1 MFHRE
6 SIILLNFICPNSSRD
21 RVMGYEPIDE
31 SSNLS
36 WDANSIKTIG
46 FSGAGVRSG
55 SYFCG
60 NDEIGKHDGFKYH
73 CFGLWVQ
80 IPLPA
85 PDKKSFFDFLKNL

>member
-1 MFHRE
+1 
-6 SIILLNFICPNSSRD
+6 
-21 RVMGYEPIDE
+21 MGYEPIDE

-46 FSGAGVRSG
+46 FFG
-55 SYFCG
+55 SWGTLWFLFCG

>member
-46 FSGAGVRSG
+46 FLELGHALVPILR
-55 SYFCG
+55 
-60 NDEIGKHDGFKYH
+60 E
-73 CFGLWVQ
+73 
-80 IPLPA
+80 
-85 PDKKSFFDFLKNL
+85 

>member
-36 WDANSIKTIG
+36 WDANSIKILVVSRELGYALVPIFAGMMKLANMMASNTIA
-46 FSGAGVRSG
+46 SA
-55 SYFCG
+55 C
-60 NDEIGKHDGFKYH
+60 GFKSH
-73 CFGLWVQ
+73 FPHQ
-80 IPLPA
+80 
-85 PDKKSFFDFLKNL
+85 LK

>member
-6 SIILLNFICPNSSRD
+6 SIILLNFICPNSSKD

-55 SYFCG
+55 SYFAGMMKLANMMASNTIASAC
-60 NDEIGKHDGFKYH
+60 GFKSH
-73 CFGLWVQ
+73 FPHQ
-80 IPLPA
+80 
-85 PDKKSFFDFLKNL
+85 LKNEERLL